1 MSDDLGTIAY
11 FSSLVYLINKP
22 EFLDAARIVC
32 DEFVEKQKETPLDE
46 IYPVIMTE
54 NLYNDPRL
62 DDFAKYVGQTA
73 WNLLDSQGYD
83 VSQLNTVFTEM
94 WCQQHYKHS
103 SMEQHVHGIGSQIVG
118 FYFTKA
124 PENCSRVVFH
134 DPVAGRVMTGLPEKN
149 ISDVTQASRMVNFKP
164 EPGMLMFTNAWLPH
178 SFTRHGNDE
187 PIQFIHFN
195 LGVREA
201 INTCNSD
208 AEVI

>member
-1 MSDDLGTIAY
+1 
-11 FSSLVYLINKP
+11 
-22 EFLDAARIVC
+22 
-32 DEFVEKQKETPLDE
+32 
-46 IYPVIMTE
+46 
-54 NLYNDPRL
+54 
-62 DDFAKYVGQTA
+62 
-73 WNLLDSQGYD
+73 
-83 VSQLNTVFTEM
+83 
-94 WCQQHYKHS
+94 
-103 SMEQHVHGIGSQIVG
+103 MEQHVHGIGSQIVG